1 MIKTVFAYPN
11 ECNQGAPPMPLTT
24 KDSATAGNAAATVAL
39 DGLAADVRLLVL
51 AKTASALADPVRLQ
65 ILGLLRTHEEMT
77 VGELTQALPVSQP
90 RVSVHLRCLT
100 DCGYTAVRREG
111 RRSIYRLQGP
121 HITGLLDAIE
131 AHAASSLEGLLSCLA
146 CTPSGEPLTQTNAE
160 AECC

>member
-1 MIKTVFAYPN
+1 MTVTTRHT
-11 ECNQGAPPMPLTT
+11 GA
-24 KDSATAGNAAATVAL
+24 SGNSAATVAL

-51 AKTASALADPVRLQ
+51 AKTAAALADPVRLQ
-65 ILGLLRTHEEMT
+65 ILGLLRAHEEMT

-121 HITGLLDAIE
+121 RITGLLDAVE
-131 AHAASSLEGLLSCLA
+131 VHAASCLEGLLACLA
-146 CTPSGEPLTQTNAE
+146 CTPSGEPATGANAE
-160 AECC
+160 VGCC

>member
-1 MIKTVFAYPN
+1 MTVTTRYS
-11 ECNQGAPPMPLTT
+11 GAT
-24 KDSATAGNAAATVAL
+24 DGSAATVAL
-39 DGLAADVRLLVL
+39 DGLSADVRLLVL

-65 ILGLLRTHEEMT
+65 ILGLLRAHEEMT

-121 HITGLLDAIE
+121 RIVELLDAVE
-131 AHAASSLEGLLSCLA
+131 AHATNSLEGLLSCLA
-146 CTPSGEPLTQTNAE
+146 CTPSGEPGTGANAE
-160 AECC
+160 AGCC

>member
-1 MIKTVFAYPN
+1 MTV
-11 ECNQGAPPMPLTT
+11 TT
-24 KDSATAGNAAATVAL
+24 RHPDASGNSAATVAL

-51 AKTASALADPVRLQ
+51 AKTASAMADPARLQ
-65 ILGLLRTHEEMT
+65 ILGLLRANEEMT

-121 HITGLLDAIE
+121 RIAGLLDAVE
-131 AHAASSLEGLLSCLA
+131 VHAASSLEGLMSCLA
-146 CTPSGEPLTQTNAE
+146 CTPSVEPATGAKAE
-160 AECC
+160 AGCC

>member
-1 MIKTVFAYPN
+1 MRHTGGVAAGTV
-11 ECNQGAPPMPLTT
+11 GAGAVT
-24 KDSATAGNAAATVAL
+24 L

-65 ILGLLRTHEEMT
+65 ILGLLRAHEEMT
-77 VGELTQALPVSQP
+77 VGELTQELPVSQP

-121 HITGLLDAIE
+121 QIVELLDAVQV
-131 AHAASSLEGLLSCLA
+131 HAASSLEGLLSCLA
-146 CTPSGEPLTQTNAE
+146 CTPSGEPATGANTGSG
-160 AECC
+160 CC

>member
-1 MIKTVFAYPN
+1 MTVTTRHT
-11 ECNQGAPPMPLTT
+11 GA
-24 KDSATAGNAAATVAL
+24 SGNSAATVAL

-65 ILGLLRTHEEMT
+65 ILGLLRAHEEMT

-111 RRSIYRLQGP
+111 RRSIYRFQGP

-131 AHAASSLEGLLSCLA
+131 AHAASSLDGLLSCLA
-146 CTPSGEPLTQTNAE
+146 CTPSGEPATGDNAE